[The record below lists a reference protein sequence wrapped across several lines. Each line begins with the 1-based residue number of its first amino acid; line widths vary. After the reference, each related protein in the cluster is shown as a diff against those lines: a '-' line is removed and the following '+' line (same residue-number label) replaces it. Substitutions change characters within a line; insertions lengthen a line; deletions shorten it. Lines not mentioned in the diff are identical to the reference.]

1 MEQRKEGRE
10 SLDVSLQARDQSKRV
25 SLKEASIWS
34 LELSKSS
41 KVLRFCSF
49 LWNYYIQAYYWY
61 PLFATCRFWW
71 GGFWK
76 VTSIC
81 IWKSALT
88 LIFLTHTHVYVLL
101 LLYCHGRWHVKYYMK
116 FCSIWLTYLFF
127 FYILICKL
135 YKYI

>member
-1 MEQRKEGRE
+1 M
-10 SLDVSLQARDQSKRV
+10 SLQVRDQSKRV

-71 GGFWK
+71 GGLWK

-81 IWKSALT
+81 IWKSAVT
-88 LIFLTHTHVYVLL
+88 PIFLTRAHTHTHTHVYVLL
-101 LLYCHGRWHVKYYMK
+101 LLYCHGCWHVKYYMK
-116 FCSIWLTYLFF
+116 SCSIWLTYLFIYLF
-127 FYILICKL
+127 IIICKL